1 MNTAKKFRID
11 ADMNYDSY
19 ITTSFPMHALSR
31 TTAALT
37 ALVCYFPAMITTA
50 APDYAAD
57 LAFLS
62 GHTEIIELRSGESRV
77 ALAPAWQGRVMTS
90 TPGGENARAMG
101 FIHRP
106 VIESGIL
113 PEASRTG
120 LQKHIHVFGGEE
132 RLWFGP
138 EGGPY
143 SLFFPPGVPQEFAHW
158 KTPALIDTEPFAV
171 ESRTETKV
179 VFTKSA
185 ALTNRAGATLEMDI
199 RRVVEV
205 LDPVAIGELLHTP
218 LGEGIRPVA
227 YRSTNTV
234 TNRGARAWTKET
246 GLPSIWML
254 GMFPPTPGTTIVIPL
269 RTGSDAE
276 PNTNY
281 TGFGPIPGERA
292 KVAGNHLFFKGDGES
307 RGKLG
312 VPPARA
318 MPFSGAWQADAGVLT
333 LLHTP
338 LPANVAD
345 LPHVDSQW
353 KEEGDPYAGDVINS
367 YNDGPPEPGAKPLG
381 PFWELE
387 TSSPAL
393 ALTPGAAHSHLQTTL
408 HLTGPRAALDAIARA
423 VLGVSLDEVETALP

>member
-1 MNTAKKFRID
+1 MKPGLIHIMTRATAACAALIP
-11 ADMNYDSY
+11 N
-19 ITTSFPMHALSR
+19 FPIMHA
-31 TTAALT
+31 TAAS
-37 ALVCYFPAMITTA
+37 
-50 APDYAAD
+50 DYADD
-57 LAFLS
+57 LAFLR

-90 TPGGENARAMG
+90 TPGGDHARAMG

-106 VIESGIL
+106 VIEIGIK
-113 PEASRTG
+113 PGDERTG
-120 LQKHIHVFGGEE
+120 LQRHIHVFGGEE

-158 KTPALIDTEPFAV
+158 KTPALIDTEPFEVASRG
-171 ESRTETKV
+171 ESSA

-185 ALTNRAGATLEMDI
+185 TLVNRAGAELEMDI
-199 RRVVEV
+199 RREVEV
-205 LDPVAIGELLHTP
+205 LDAAAIAELLDTTP
-218 LGEGIRPVA
+218 GDGVRPVA
-227 YRSTNTV
+227 YRTTNTV
-234 TNRGARAWTKET
+234 TNRGPRAWTRET

-254 GMFPPTPGTTIVIPL
+254 GMFPPTPETTIVIPL
-269 RTGSDAE
+269 NPASDAK
-276 PNTNY
+276 PNTHY
-281 TGFGPIPGERA
+281 TGFGQIPEDRA
-292 KVAGNHLFFKGDGES
+292 KVVGHHLFFKGDGES

-333 LLHTP
+333 LVHTP
-338 LPANVAD
+338 LPDNVAD
-345 LPHVDSQW
+345 LPYVDSQW
-353 KEEGDPYAGDVINS
+353 KDDGDPYAGDVINS

-393 ALTPGAAHSHLQTTL
+393 ALDAGASHSHIQTTL
-408 HLTGPRAALDAIARA
+408 HLTGPRDALDAIAKA
-423 VLGVSLDEVETALP
+423 VLGVSLDAIENALP

>member
-1 MNTAKKFRID
+1 
-11 ADMNYDSY
+11 
-19 ITTSFPMHALSR
+19 MHAQTR
-31 TTAALT
+31 TIAALA
-37 ALVCYFPAMITTA
+37 ALAGHFPIMTSA
-50 APDYAAD
+50 AVPDYAAD
-57 LAFLS
+57 LAFLRE
-62 GHTEIIELRSGESRV
+62 HTEIIELRSGDSRV

-90 TPGGENARAMG
+90 TPGGDQARAMG

-106 VIESGIL
+106 VIETGIQ
-113 PEASRTG
+113 PEAGRTG

-143 SLFFPPGVPQEFAHW
+143 SLFFPPGVPQEFAYW
-158 KTPALIDTEPFAV
+158 RTPALIDTEPFDV

-179 VFTKSA
+179 VFSKSA

-199 RRVVEV
+199 RRAVEL
-205 LDPVAIGELLHTP
+205 LDPAAIGELLDAP
-218 LGEGIRPVA
+218 PGDGVRAVA

-234 TNRGARAWTKET
+234 TNRGATAWTKET

-269 RTGSDAE
+269 KAGSDAQ

-281 TGFGPIPGERA
+281 TGFGAIPGDRA
-292 KVAGNHLFFKGDGES
+292 KVTGNHLFFNGDGES

-312 VPPARA
+312 VSPARA

-338 LPANVAD
+338 LPANVAE
-345 LPHVDSQW
+345 LPYVDSQW
-353 KEEGDPYAGDVINS
+353 KEDGDPYAGDVINS
-367 YNDGPPEPGAKPLG
+367 YNDGPPEPGADPLG

-393 ALTPGAAHSHLQTTL
+393 ALAPGAGHSHVQTTL
-408 HLTGPRAALDAIARA
+408 HFTGPRAALDAIARA
-423 VLGVSLDEVETALP
+423 ALGVSLDEVENALP